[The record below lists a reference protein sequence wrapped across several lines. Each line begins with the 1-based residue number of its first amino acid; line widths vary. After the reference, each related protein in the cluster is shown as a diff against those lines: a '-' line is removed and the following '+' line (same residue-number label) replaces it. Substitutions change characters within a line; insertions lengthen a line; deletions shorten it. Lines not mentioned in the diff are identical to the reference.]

1 MKTKLTIA
9 VSLLL
14 LTSCQKERCWMCYER
29 NAPMGAL
36 VCDKTRRE
44 IKDLESVYKNMGI
57 DLNCE
62 VKK

>member
-1 MKTKLTIA
+1 
-9 VSLLL
+9 
-14 LTSCQKERCWMCYER
+14 MCYER

-36 VCDKTRRE
+36 VCDKTRKE
-44 IKDLESVYKNMGI
+44 IKDLERIYKDMGI